1 MNDLSFLAFDPAL
14 EATAENDL
22 AQAFAGLLRRLHLEQ
37 GGAAADAGEVARAAF
52 LVSAAAAA
60 GHSCLELS
68 ELPGQAGLFDD
79 GAQDA
84 AGLRRWRSLLGASP
98 VVASAEGGDPFR
110 PLVLDGG
117 RLYLYRYWRYEQA
130 LAQRL
135 AALNS
140 ALPETDDVRLGQLL
154 DRYFPPTEV
163 QPDWQ
168 KVAAATA
175 LKRRLAVI
183 SGGPGTGKT
192 TTVVKLLAI
201 LLSLAPGARVA
212 LAAPTGKAAA
222 RMQEAVRSQCQRL
235 ELEEALRRRFPEAAF
250 TLHRL
255 LGAIPGRV
263 RFRHDREHPLPY
275 DVVIVDEAS
284 MLDLA
289 LAAKLAQAL
298 PPRARLI
305 LLGDKD
311 QLASVETGA
320 VFASLSAARDGALR
334 DAVVWL
340 EHSYRF
346 GAGSGIGRLARL
358 VNAGDAPG
366 AAALLSS
373 GAWDDL
379 AWQPLAP
386 GAGAE
391 DIARRLFPG
400 YGEYLATVAGGAE
413 PAQVLRAFERYR
425 VLCALRDGR
434 RGTVR
439 INEALAGQ
447 WRAALGLAGE
457 AAWYAGR
464 PVLVTRNDYV
474 LRVFNGDIG
483 ITLPDGAGN
492 LLVYFPTAEGGV
504 RALAPGR
511 LPACDT
517 AFAMTVHKAQGSEFE
532 RIDLVLPEGDSRV
545 LTRELI
551 YTALTRAR
559 LSVGMWGDATV
570 LATATSRQTR
580 RVSGLGQRLSQSA
593 D

>member
-22 AQAFAGLLRRLHLEQ
+22 AQAFAGLLHRLHLEQ
-37 GGAAADAGEVARAAF
+37 GGAAAQAADVARAAF

-79 GAQDA
+79 GAEGEA
-84 AGLRRWRSLLGASP
+84 RRWRDLLGASP
-98 VVASAEGGDPFR
+98 VVALAEGGDPCR
-110 PLVLDGG
+110 PLVLEGG
-117 RLYLYRYWRYEQA
+117 RLYLYRYWRYEKV

-140 ALPETDDVRLGQLL
+140 PLPQDDESLAQLL
-154 DRYFPPTEV
+154 DHYFPPTEV

-168 KVAAATA
+168 KIAAATA
-175 LKRRLAVI
+175 LTRRLAVI

-201 LLSLAPGARVA
+201 LLSLAPAARVA

-222 RMQEAVRSQCQRL
+222 RMLEAVRSQCQRL
-235 ELEEALRRRFPEAAF
+235 ELGQALRRRFPEAAF

-255 LGAIPGRV
+255 LGAVPGRV
-263 RFRHDREHPLPY
+263 RPRHDREHPLPY

-289 LAAKLAQAL
+289 LVAKLAEAL

-320 VFASLSAARDGALR
+320 VFSSLSAARDGALR

-346 GAGSGIGRLARL
+346 GAASGIGRLARL

-366 AAALLSS
+366 AAALLSG

-386 GAGAE
+386 GAE
-391 DIARRLFPG
+391 DFARRLFPG
-400 YGEYLATVAGGAE
+400 YGDYLATVAGGAE

-425 VLCALRDGR
+425 VLCALRDGP

-457 AAWYAGR
+457 ATWYAGR

-483 ITLPDGAGN
+483 ITLPDGSGN

-532 RIDLVLPEGDSRV
+532 RIDLVLPEGDCRV

-559 LSVGMWGDATV
+559 RSVGVWGDAAV
-570 LATATSRQTR
+570 LAAAISRQTR
-580 RVSGLGQRLSQSA
+580 RVSGLGQRLRT
-593 D
+593 